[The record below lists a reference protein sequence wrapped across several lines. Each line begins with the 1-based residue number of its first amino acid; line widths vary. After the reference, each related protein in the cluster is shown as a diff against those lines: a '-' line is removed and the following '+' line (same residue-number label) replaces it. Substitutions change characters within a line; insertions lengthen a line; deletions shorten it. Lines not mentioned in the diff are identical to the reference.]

1 MQVYKREEGKEQ
13 PYWPLGPF
21 KVRLPFIHYRWEMVE
36 FVQAMIMFVVS
47 LAMIPLLE
55 KYLGLPYDVALAY
68 VFVCGIGFMLPAL
81 LGVSHVPG
89 WITPAIPVVLIYLGK
104 FEPGP
109 GAIKALVALQLEVF
123 AIFFILGVTGLGSRI
138 VRLIPSSLKAGI
150 LIGAGVAALIGEF
163 KATGRVTKTPIS
175 LTIGGLICIYMLFS
189 VSFKAMAQKNPM
201 ARIVAKYGMVPSM
214 VIAML
219 VGWMV
224 SEYPTPDIRFGFTQP
239 AFGEMLNYLPITI
252 GMPGLDL
259 FLAAIP
265 TAIIAY
271 IIAFGDIVVGDALIS
286 RANADRPDEAI
297 DYSADRLH
305 LVTALRNLL
314 HSFFAPYPG
323 LAGPIWT
330 AVTATTAERFRSDR
344 TSMESIFSG
353 AGTFWIAGFLALF
366 ILPLVTLF
374 KPFLAIGLSLTLVIT
389 GYLCISIGMEQVE
402 NSTQRGVAGVVAV
415 VLASYGA
422 MYGLAAGI
430 VLYLLVE
437 RQGLFKKEPA
447 VCTQALQPEASEAG

>member
-1 MQVYKREEGKEQ
+1 MQIYKRKEGQEQ

-21 KVRLPFIHYRWEMVE
+21 KVRLPFVHYRWEMVE
-36 FVQAMIMFVVS
+36 FVQALIMFVVS

-89 WITPAIPVVLIYLGK
+89 WITPAIPVVLMYLGK

-109 GAIKALVALQLEVF
+109 NAIKALVALQLEVF

-138 VRLIPSSLKAGI
+138 VKMIPNSLKAGI

-175 LTIGGLICIYMLFS
+175 LTIGSLLCIYMLFS
-189 VSFKAMAQKNPM
+189 VSFKSMTQKNPVAKM
-201 ARIVAKYGMVPSM
+201 VAKYGMVPSM
-214 VIAML
+214 IIAML
-219 VGWMV
+219 VGWLV
-224 SEYPTPDIRFGFTQP
+224 SEYPTPDIQFGFTQP
-239 AFGEMLNYLPITI
+239 AFGEMLNYLPITL
-252 GMPGLDL
+252 GMPELNL

-271 IIAFGDIVVGDALIS
+271 IIAFGDIVVGGALIT
-286 RANADRPDEAI
+286 RANADRPDEKI
-297 DYSADRLH
+297 DYSTDRLH

-344 TSMESIFSG
+344 TSMQSIFSG

-389 GYLCISIGMEQVE
+389 GYLCISIGMEQAE
-402 NSTQRGVAGVVAV
+402 DSTQRGVAGIVAII
-415 VLASYGA
+415 LATYGA
-422 MYGLAAGI
+422 AWGLGAGV

-437 RQGLFKKEPA
+437 RQTLLKKEPA
-447 VCTQALQPEASEAG
+447 LCPQGLQAEGSEAS